1 MFYMHPWAWKLDFW
15 KDKVKINLYL
25 LCHMFYMHPWASKL
39 YSWEDMIKINLCLLC
54 HMFYIY
60 PCAFSACKLDSRED
74 KVKVNLYVE
83 CHVLKSL
90 LFYDDDLVTS
100 ASDIRW
106 LMDTIYL
113 PQQQVAFHLFLTNE
127 IFMQIGREQ
136 QSISFY
142 STCASCLMAATLP
155 MSHNQQRDNS
165 HFYHCHNCLHAII
178 FLKGVNLR

>member
-1 MFYMHPWAWKLDFW
+1 MHPRAFSAWKLDTW
-15 KDKVKINLYL
+15 EDKVKINLYL
-25 LCHMFYMHPWASKL
+25 WCHMFYMHTWAFFA
-39 YSWEDMIKINLCLLC
+39 W
-54 HMFYIY
+54 
-60 PCAFSACKLDSRED
+60 KLDSRED
-74 KVKVNLYVE
+74 KVKVNLYGE

-136 QSISFY
+136 QSISF
-142 STCASCLMAATLP
+142 
-155 MSHNQQRDNS
+155 
-165 HFYHCHNCLHAII
+165 
-178 FLKGVNLR
+178 